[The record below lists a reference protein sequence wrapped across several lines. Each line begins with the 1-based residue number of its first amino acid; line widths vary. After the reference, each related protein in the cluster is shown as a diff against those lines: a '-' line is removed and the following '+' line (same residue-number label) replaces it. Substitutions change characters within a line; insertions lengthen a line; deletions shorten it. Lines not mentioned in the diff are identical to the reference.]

1 MKARLYCC
9 IPINADGRLMRI
21 CRKAKLF
28 DADASTIQNFNKYL
42 LASLDTDFPFY
53 CMKGL
58 QRVLCDIE
66 KMEGGESNTA
76 YWKGAMFYHNIGK
89 SKVTFEHAIFG
100 KCPDWPIWSCT
111 LEQYKAA
118 LRGWHGFLQM
128 PVSEESEMLV
138 EIPEGLPD

>member
-66 KMEGGESNTA
+66 KMGRLIDRWPPIQREVRSRTRHERCRRDRIDRRGYGSLILDQRRAMISTVA
-76 YWKGAMFYHNIGK
+76 Y
-89 SKVTFEHAIFG
+89 
-100 KCPDWPIWSCT
+100 PLSCIDARAA
-111 LEQYKAA
+111 KA
-118 LRGWHGFLQM
+118 
-128 PVSEESEMLV
+128 
-138 EIPEGLPD
+138 D